1 MTSELAVPGIGT
13 QREGHPKHSAIVEVF
28 KASIIMLTS
37 AQSPSLNRNP
47 AVPNPPPLCCGTQVW
62 EDHMVTRGSFQFPR
76 DKFHYPGGSAAD
88 LHSPLPQS
96 LGDKGPA
103 MKEALSS
110 LPILNP
116 AVICSN
122 LTGSKEVKLQAKV
135 QKKKHSLQIPKH
147 PTICS
152 FLVKKR
158 LIKKID
164 RPNSVL

>member
-122 LTGSKEVKLQAKV
+122 LTGSKEVKLHAKV
-135 QKKKHSLQIPKH
+135 QKKKAFIANTKTPYNLFIS
-147 PTICS
+147 S
-152 FLVKKR
+152 EKKTD
-158 LIKKID
+158 KKD
-164 RPNSVL
+164 